1 MSANFDWQTEE
12 DDRREHAGWD
22 DPIEKQPAT
31 PPRRPPWRLLAVI
44 GTLLLAVGA
53 LVWWRVDRRID
64 ETMQAVRTDVIASH
78 NLVQRAAVEGDAEV
92 FRSFLSGRDPAWTA
106 GELAVF
112 DGGLFADRAP
122 FGLSPVEG
130 SLPAILPAPD
140 EEPDAAA
147 HPADIVLSPDFS
159 EAVVTV
165 DQPYTTGDG
174 QTVVLQQ
181 TTVFRRGD
189 RRWLM
194 APPLNVDEFWGE
206 WQTVEGDRLSLIYP
220 QRDADVA
227 IRLADDFDAAIAR
240 MCAMLEEIDCSAD
253 FYLTVRLDTDPQA
266 LADLSTPLGGLRR
279 ARTTA
284 NILELPAPSLV
295 GLPAGDAMQQEAGYA
310 ALRDGYAR
318 HVLGAAIAQAVGWDC
333 CEAAVYFAL
342 LLDYQ
347 FSQLGLA
354 EAWPVG
360 AADYRRVLDERTT
373 LAGLGSLMSDES
385 PAVVDDDSLWRTRVA
400 IDFLLHSG
408 GGRPAAEL
416 QRRLDRARGFNQFAR
431 WVLDSAGD
439 GRPVPDDVT
448 QAFWLYALQRAAE
461 AETEAQPIAPDE
473 TLYLVCT
480 APGESEAPETSRLLR
495 YEPAADAWTELYEL
509 EGFIWMTPLPGR
521 EQMLLQEFAL
531 ASEAW
536 RTRVWRDGDISTVFV
551 SDANTGESAVSMGQT
566 DPTGTQLLVYTF
578 DPDEGDTRVLMVDLR
593 TCVGNCA
600 ATRLAGIPYW
610 SPNSGR
616 ALYSG
621 DGRTYPTPL
630 LLVNGRTVL
639 LDSSEPFVQRPIA
652 IGSGYA
658 EDAASLIDV
667 GVGYSPFWL
676 DDETFGFIRRVNE
689 ADTDRADELEIV
701 LATVDDLTPQTILLG
716 SDLEQFLP
724 DEQPRR
730 MSLAYVT
737 TNPQWPD
744 KLFIVARDSLNDEA
758 FVFLYDIA
766 TGRPELRLTLPADFN
781 HSLGFSPDGR
791 YLVLTGT
798 GYQPNDPDSN
808 LAPMLLHDIAAN
820 RTFPLLARLPYFLP
834 SVVYDWTPDGL
845 LAVALDENLIG
856 LIDPDRGGVR
866 LLGHNQGACTSVAWL
881 G

>member
-318 HVLGAAIAQAVGWDC
+318 HVLGAAIAQTVGWDC

-431 WVLDSAGD
+431 RVLDSATD
-439 GRPVPDDVT
+439 GRPVPADVT

-461 AETEAQPIAPDE
+461 AEAEPALPDE
-473 TLYLVCT
+473 SLYLVCT
-480 APGESEAPETSRLLR
+480 APGESEAPETSNLLA
-495 YEPAADAWTELYEL
+495 YAPETDEWIELYSVQ
-509 EGFIWMTPLPGR
+509 GFVWMTPLPGR
-521 EQMLLQEFAL
+521 ERMLLQEFAL
-531 ASEAW
+531 ASELW
-536 RTRVWRDGDISTVFV
+536 RTRIWQQGEITTAYATS
-551 SDANTGESAVSMGQT
+551 GEESAVSMGQT
-566 DPTGTQLLVYTF
+566 DPSGTQLLAYAY
-578 DPDEGDTRVLMVDLR
+578 G
-593 TCVGNCA
+593 
-600 ATRLAGIPYW
+600 
-610 SPNSGR
+610 
-616 ALYSG
+616 
-621 DGRTYPTPL
+621 PTP
-630 LLVNGRTVL
+630 V
-639 LDSSEPFVQRPIA
+639 
-652 IGSGYA
+652 
-658 EDAASLIDV
+658 
-667 GVGYSPFWL
+667 
-676 DDETFGFIRRVNE
+676 IR
-689 ADTDRADELEIV
+689 
-701 LATVDDLTPQTILLG
+701 
-716 SDLEQFLP
+716 
-724 DEQPRR
+724 
-730 MSLAYVT
+730 
-737 TNPQWPD
+737 
-744 KLFIVARDSLNDEA
+744 
-758 FVFLYDIA
+758 
-766 TGRPELRLTLPADFN
+766 
-781 HSLGFSPDGR
+781 
-791 YLVLTGT
+791 
-798 GYQPNDPDSN
+798 
-808 LAPMLLHDIAAN
+808 AP
-820 RTFPLLARLPYFLP
+820 
-834 SVVYDWTPDGL
+834 W
-845 LAVALDENLIG
+845 
-856 LIDPDRGGVR
+856 
-866 LLGHNQGACTSVAWL
+866 
-881 G
+881 